1 MKIGFDEDITIS
13 VKIQV
18 IVRAILF
25 LGIMFA
31 VLFIPAAR
39 WDYWYGWTYFIL
51 FVYVYLFN
59 WILIPSGLLKE
70 RFKPGPGTK
79 KWDYVFHAFHLPITY
94 AIPLVAALDGGRYH
108 WTGEVRFW
116 AECRFLGEEG
126 PMTLILYISN
136 DQAGRITADTRI
148 TFYANKGYH
157 VPQKGGGS
165 TTEFRSIRIP
175 STDIPLKDV
184 PKTCRDSRRK
194 DILIDGLI
202 EDLSEFQI
210 ISVPRIVSV
219 QYQDT
224 EYWWIIER
232 TLIPGNILNQGERD
246 EGHLINPTELE
257 RQRKWLVDLMAELH
271 WDTYR
276 LPFATYTEIEVPV
289 AMETAPANNEPLRK
303 KVLAILP
310 SSLEVKDE
318 VVEFVSYCRDFW
330 EKFDEAIETSS
341 RETQ

>member
-1 MKIGFDEDITIS
+1 MKNRLGLVLVLMIFIS
-13 VKIQV
+13 VHLAVKPATGQQAPPPGETGAGPLPKNLVSIHVVKETHQ
-18 IVRAILF
+18 RLF
-25 LGIMFA
+25 
-31 VLFIPAAR
+31 R
-39 WDYWYGWTYFIL
+39 Q
-51 FVYVYLFN
+51 
-59 WILIPSGLLKE
+59 LKN
-70 RFKPGPGTK
+70 
-79 KWDYVFHAFHLPITY
+79 HL
-94 AIPLVAALDGGRYH
+94 
-108 WTGEVRFW
+108 
-116 AECRFLGEEG
+116 AECLDPDGAIDVES
-126 PMTLILYISN
+126 LDLYISN

-232 TLIPGNILNQGERD
+232 TLIPGDILNQGERD

-289 AMETAPANNEPLRK
+289 VMETAPANNEPLRK